1 MLTEGSIN
9 NVFNEDLFIS
19 YSKHMV
25 FFKFLNEYFFFC
37 NRVRDFDE
45 KTPEPTISKQEQL
58 RMIHLRSHLNQLT
71 EKVKHHQYLTE
82 KTRYFEDKCENT

>member
-1 MLTEGSIN
+1 MMMLLYILGIA
-9 NVFNEDLFIS
+9 
-19 YSKHMV
+19 Y
-25 FFKFLNEYFFFC
+25 FFKISWISD
-37 NRVRDFDE
+37 RDYDE

-82 KTRYFEDKCENT
+82 KTRYLIFVLDILILVYIYLPNL

>member
-1 MLTEGSIN
+1 MMMVLYILDIAFFLKILSIS
-9 NVFNEDLFIS
+9 D
-19 YSKHMV
+19 
-25 FFKFLNEYFFFC
+25 
-37 NRVRDFDE
+37 RDYDE

-82 KTRYFEDKCENT
+82 KTRYLILF

>member
-1 MLTEGSIN
+1 M
-9 NVFNEDLFIS
+9 NVLI
-19 YSKHMV
+19 YIYIYIYKC
-25 FFKFLNEYFFFC
+25 YY
-37 NRVRDFDE
+37 RDRDYDE

-82 KTRYFEDKCENT
+82 KTR

>member
-1 MLTEGSIN
+1 MMMVLYILGIA
-9 NVFNEDLFIS
+9 FFLKILWIS
-19 YSKHMV
+19 D
-25 FFKFLNEYFFFC
+25 
-37 NRVRDFDE
+37 RDYDE

-82 KTRYFEDKCENT
+82 KTRYLIFVLDILILVYIYLPNL